1 MPGKFIPSNS
11 IKRNFLLTADPFAL
25 LQHRAAGYIFTCGN
39 YTQKPSERF
48 PKQGS
53 LGLKEIIINEQ
64 EKLQVTSLNINTG
77 QIYIFKTLSFI
88 KRGKKL
94 CF

>member
-1 MPGKFIPSNS
+1 M
-11 IKRNFLLTADPFAL
+11 
-25 LQHRAAGYIFTCGN
+25 QQRAAGYISTSGKCCQH
-39 YTQKPSERF
+39 YMQKPTEQF

-64 EKLQVTSLNINTG
+64 EKLQITSLNINRG
-77 QIYIFKTLSFI
+77 HIYIFKTLSFV
-88 KRGKKL
+88 KRGKKM